1 PARVAGP
8 RRVERL
14 QRPPIPREIRAARP
28 DCSSL
33 RLHRQGIYAQR
44 PFLSLFRLRA
54 SGFRFPEPEVGSPKP
69 GGITMRATGLL
80 LPLLLCLGGSASAQD
95 WELYTNNDDGFKLD
109 FPGLPEMT
117 QTTVKDGD

>member
-44 PFLSLFRLRA
+44 PFLSLFRLQA
-54 SGFRFPEPEVGSPKP
+54 SGFRDLKSVVRSLEEL
-69 GGITMRATGLL
+69 TMRVTGLL
-80 LPLLLCLGGSASAQD
+80 LALLLCLGGTAFAQD

-109 FPGLPEMT
+109 FPGAPKMT
-117 QTTVKDGD
+117 QTTF